1 MFTKAAIVS
10 AIAGLAVAT
19 PIHPTPVHNPN
30 VFAAIINHSGSPIQ
44 GFGVN
49 AKDYNFNFNN
59 GTGTY
64 CPSGQIDCSK
74 AGNITVFAYNPSS
87 QTLSMDAVV
96 PGGQRAFVRK
106 DGSLG
111 FTVPHS
117 GAIPEG
123 AMTAPWQFTPQKE
136 DGTVG
141 QLKFATRGFNAC
153 KTGEKGPSG
162 LVVYQ
167 LYALSIASE
176 AQLEKECI
184 DVGFSTATWPG
195 AVPYEYN

>member
-1 MFTKAAIVS
+1 
-10 AIAGLAVAT
+10 
-19 PIHPTPVHNPN
+19 
-30 VFAAIINHSGSPIQ
+30 
-44 GFGVN
+44 
-49 AKDYNFNFNN
+49 
-59 GTGTY
+59 
-64 CPSGQIDCSK
+64 
-74 AGNITVFAYNPSS
+74 
-87 QTLSMDAVV
+87 MDAVV

-123 AMTAPWQFTPQKE
+123 AMTGPWQFTPQKE
-136 DGTVG
+136 EGTVG

-162 LVVYQ
+162 LDIYQ
-167 LYALSIASE
+167 LYALSIGSE